1 MGSLVLLD
9 LMGGVALLLWGL
21 HMVHS
26 GILRAFGPNLRHL
39 LGRALGNRL
48 TAFSAGLGLTALLQS
63 STATALIT
71 SSFTSEGLVSLVP
84 ALAIMLGANVGTTLI
99 VQVLS
104 FNIAAVAPV
113 LFIVGLVAF
122 RSGPRSRIKDV
133 GRVFIGLG
141 LMLLALHILLNTLA
155 PAENAP
161 GVRVFMNAITG
172 DPILC
177 ILFAAVITWLV
188 HSSVASVLLVMS
200 LAYAHFITPPAA
212 LALVL
217 GANLGS
223 AINPLVEGAR
233 RDNPASYR
241 LPLGNL
247 INRVAGIL
255 LVAPFLGPIAELL
268 QSWQPDLAKATA
280 LFHIAFNVATAVA
293 FIGLLD
299 GLAAILKKLLPERV
313 READPSGPRY
323 LDESALETPSLALA
337 DAARETLH
345 MGDHVEIMLRK
356 VMAAMMTND
365 RALVDQVTQMDN
377 SVDSLDEAIKLYVT
391 KLTRGSLD
399 EREGQRA
406 MEIVSFAINLEHI
419 GDIIDKNL
427 SELATKK
434 IKRRF
439 QFSAE
444 GAEELSAFHKRTMDS
459 LRIAFGVFMSGDVNE
474 ARKLL
479 AEKSALR
486 NAELAAT
493 ERHLDRLREGRP
505 ETIETTSL
513 HLDVLR
519 DLRRI
524 HSHICSV
531 AIPCSMPPANSPPI
545 AAPRRFWPHCRR
557 RCTAADKSTIQR
569 LRCAAAV
576 LHDQHDVSDVDDR
589 RHRLAED
596 DHRLTLGD
604 AVDQRHQPA
613 SHREEPERHRHHAL
627 SGALARNPLHQ
638 ETGGEQQLRDQPEGQ
653 PEIELGDEYVVE
665 IVAKRLAVLNQHQIT
680 SVAMGVGFLRRI
692 SHHTPARSMIPI
704 HSRSKKP

>member
-26 GILRAFGPNLRHL
+26 GILRAFGPDLRL
-39 LGRALGNRL
+39 LLAKALHNRL
-48 TAFSAGLGLTALLQS
+48 TAFAAGVGLTALLQS

-71 SSFTSEGLVSLVP
+71 SSFAAEGLVGLVP

-104 FNIAAVAPV
+104 FDIASVAPV
-113 LFIVGLVAF
+113 LFVLGLIAF

-133 GRVFIGLG
+133 GRVLIGLG
-141 LMLLALHILLNTLA
+141 LMLLSLHILLDTLA

-172 DPILC
+172 DPVLC
-177 ILFAAVITWLV
+177 ILIGAAVTWIA
-188 HSSVASVLLVMS
+188 HSSVASVLLIMS
-200 LAYAHFITPPAA
+200 LAYAHFVSPHAA

-223 AINPLVEGAR
+223 AINPVFEGAR
-233 RDNPASYR
+233 RDDPASYR

-247 INRVAGIL
+247 INRLAGVL
-255 LVAPFLGPIAELL
+255 LVAPFLRPITEHL
-268 QSWQPDLAKATA
+268 QTWQPDVAKLTA
-280 LFHIAFNVATAVA
+280 EFHIIFNVATAII

-299 GLAAILKKLLPERV
+299 SMARLLNRFLPSRLLET
-313 READPSGPRY
+313 DPTRPRY

-337 DAARETLH
+337 DASRETLR
-345 MGDHVEIMLRK
+345 MGDAVETMLRK
-356 VMAAMMTND
+356 VMTAMMTND
-365 RALVDQVTQMDN
+365 RALVDQVSKMDN
-377 SVDSLDEAIKLYVT
+377 VVDGLDEAIKLYLT

-399 EREGQRA
+399 EREGKRA
-406 MEIVSFAINLEHI
+406 MEIISFAINLEHI

-439 QFSAE
+439 QFSPE
-444 GAEELSAFHKRTMDS
+444 GAEELSAFHKRIMES
-459 LRIAFGVFMSGDVNE
+459 LRIAFGVFMSGDANE

-479 AEKSALR
+479 AEKAMLR
-486 NAELAAT
+486 NTELAAT

-505 ETIETTSL
+505 ETLETTSL

-531 AIPCSMPPANSPPI
+531 AYPVLDASGELAAYRDSESSQFALPA
-545 AAPRRFWPHCRR
+545 AQPR
-557 RCTAADKSTIQR
+557 
-569 LRCAAAV
+569 
-576 LHDQHDVSDVDDR
+576 
-589 RHRLAED
+589 
-596 DHRLTLGD
+596 
-604 AVDQRHQPA
+604 
-613 SHREEPERHRHHAL
+613 
-627 SGALARNPLHQ
+627 
-638 ETGGEQQLRDQPEGQ
+638 
-653 PEIELGDEYVVE
+653 
-665 IVAKRLAVLNQHQIT
+665 
-680 SVAMGVGFLRRI
+680 
-692 SHHTPARSMIPI
+692 
-704 HSRSKKP
+704 

>member
-1 MGSLVLLD
+1 MGTMVLLD

-26 GILRAFGPNLRHL
+26 GILRAFGPDLRL
-39 LGRALGNRL
+39 LLAKALNNRF
-48 TAFSAGLGLTALLQS
+48 TAFAAGLGLTALLQS

-99 VQVLS
+99 VQILS

-113 LFIVGLVAF
+113 LFIIGLVAF
-122 RSGPRSRIKDV
+122 RSGPRSRIKDI

-172 DPILC
+172 DPVLC
-177 ILFAAVITWLV
+177 ILIAAAVTWAV
-188 HSSVASVLLVMS
+188 HSSVASVLLIMS
-200 LAYAHFITPPAA
+200 LAYAHFVTPFAA

-223 AINPLVEGAR
+223 AINPLIEGGR

-247 INRVAGIL
+247 INRLVGVVLVLPL
-255 LVAPFLGPIAELL
+255 LRPVTDLL
-268 QSWQPDLAKATA
+268 QAWQPDLAKLTA
-280 LFHIAFNVATAVA
+280 EFHIAFNLATAIL

-299 GLAAILKKLLPERV
+299 GMAQLLKRLLPDRV
-313 READPSGPRY
+313 QEADPARPRY
-323 LDESALETPSLALA
+323 LEESALETPSLALA
-337 DAARETLH
+337 DAARETLR
-345 MGDHVEIMLRK
+345 MGDLVEVMLRK
-356 VMAAMMTND
+356 VMMAMMTND
-365 RALVDQVTQMDN
+365 RALVDQVSKMDN
-377 SVDSLDEAIKLYVT
+377 AVDGLDEAIKLYLT

-406 MEIVSFAINLEHI
+406 MEIIAFAINLEHI

-439 QFSAE
+439 EFSPE
-444 GAEELSAFHKRTMDS
+444 GADELATFHKRTMDS
-459 LRIAFGVFMSGDVNE
+459 LRIAFGVFMSGDVKE

-479 AEKSALR
+479 AEKAALR
-486 NAELAAT
+486 NTELAAT

-505 ETIETTSL
+505 ETMETTSL

-531 AIPCSMPPANSPPI
+531 AYPVLDAAGELPARQN
-545 AAPRRFWPHCRR
+545 
-557 RCTAADKSTIQR
+557 
-569 LRCAAAV
+569 
-576 LHDQHDVSDVDDR
+576 
-589 RHRLAED
+589 AED
-596 DHRLTLGD
+596 DPATLPS
-604 AVDQRHQPA
+604 PA
-613 SHREEPERHRHHAL
+613 AHPSPR
-627 SGALARNPLHQ
+627 
-638 ETGGEQQLRDQPEGQ
+638 
-653 PEIELGDEYVVE
+653 
-665 IVAKRLAVLNQHQIT
+665 
-680 SVAMGVGFLRRI
+680 
-692 SHHTPARSMIPI
+692 
-704 HSRSKKP
+704 

>member
-26 GILRAFGPNLRHL
+26 GILRAFGPDLRRL
-39 LGRALGNRL
+39 LAGALRNRFA
-48 TAFSAGLGLTALLQS
+48 AFAAGIGLTALLQS

-71 SSFTSEGLVSLVP
+71 SSFTAEGLVSLVP

-99 VQVLS
+99 VQIFS

-113 LFIVGLVAF
+113 LFILGLVAF
-122 RSGPRSRIKDV
+122 RSGARSRIKDV
-133 GRVFIGLG
+133 GRVSIGLG
-141 LMLLALHILLNTLA
+141 LMLLALHILLDTLA

-161 GVRVFMNAITG
+161 GVRIFMNAITS
-172 DPILC
+172 DPVLC
-177 ILFAAVITWLV
+177 IVIGAMVTWIV
-188 HSSVASVLLVMS
+188 HSSVATVLLIMS
-200 LAYAHFITPPAA
+200 LAYAHFISPFAA

-223 AINPLVEGAR
+223 AINPVFEGAR

-247 INRVAGIL
+247 INRLVGVL
-255 LVAPFLGPIAELL
+255 LVAPFLHPITETL
-268 QSWQPDLAKATA
+268 QAWQPNLAKLTA
-280 LFHIAFNVATAVA
+280 EFHIAFNVAMAII

-299 GLAAILKKLLPERV
+299 GMARLLEKLLPNRV
-313 READPSGPRY
+313 QEADPSRPRY
-323 LDESALETPSLALA
+323 VDESALETPSLALA
-337 DAARETLH
+337 DAARETLR
-345 MGDHVEIMLRK
+345 MGDHVEVMLRK
-356 VMAAMMTND
+356 VMAAIMTND
-365 RALVDQVTQMDN
+365 RALVDQVSRMDN
-377 SVDSLDEAIKLYVT
+377 TVDSLDEAIKLYVT

-406 MEIVSFAINLEHI
+406 MEIISFAINLEHM

-427 SELATKK
+427 NELAMKK

-439 QFSAE
+439 QFSPE
-444 GAEELSAFHKRTMDS
+444 GAEELSTFHKRTMDS

-479 AEKSALR
+479 AEKAHLR
-486 NAELAAT
+486 NTELAAT

-524 HSHICSV
+524 HAHICSV
-531 AIPCSMPPANSPPI
+531 AYPVLD
-545 AAPRRFWPHCRR
+545 AAGELS
-557 RCTAADKSTIQR
+557 ASQDAKN
-569 LRCAAAV
+569 
-576 LHDQHDVSDVDDR
+576 
-589 RHRLAED
+589 
-596 DHRLTLGD
+596 D
-604 AVDQRHQPA
+604 AVAIAKPA
-613 SHREEPERHRHHAL
+613 ELPS
-627 SGALARNPLHQ
+627 AR
-638 ETGGEQQLRDQPEGQ
+638 
-653 PEIELGDEYVVE
+653 
-665 IVAKRLAVLNQHQIT
+665 
-680 SVAMGVGFLRRI
+680 
-692 SHHTPARSMIPI
+692 
-704 HSRSKKP
+704 

>member
-1 MGSLVLLD
+1 MGSIVLLD

-26 GILRAFGPNLRHL
+26 GILRAFGSDLRVL
-39 LGRALGNRL
+39 LARALKNRFA
-48 TAFSAGLGLTALLQS
+48 AFAAGIGLTALLQS

-71 SSFTSEGLVSLVP
+71 SSFTAEGLVSLVP

-99 VQVLS
+99 VQILS
-104 FNIAAVAPV
+104 FNIAAAAPI
-113 LFIVGLVAF
+113 LFIIGLLAF
-122 RSGPRSRIKDV
+122 RGGARSRIKDI
-133 GRVFIGLG
+133 GRVCIGLG
-141 LMLLALHILLNTLA
+141 LMLLALHILLDTLA

-172 DPILC
+172 DPVLC
-177 ILFAAVITWLV
+177 IVIGAVVTWAV
-188 HSSVASVLLVMS
+188 HSSVATVLLIMS
-200 LAYAHFITPPAA
+200 LAYAHFVTPYAA

-223 AINPLVEGAR
+223 AINPVFEGAR

-241 LPLGNL
+241 LPVGNL
-247 INRVAGIL
+247 LNRLVGVL
-255 LVAPFLGPIAELL
+255 LVAPLLRPITEAL
-268 QSWQPDLAKATA
+268 QAWQPDLAKATA
-280 LFHIAFNVATAVA
+280 EFHIAFNVATAVI

-299 GLAAILKKLLPERV
+299 PMAKMLKKLLPNRV
-313 READPSGPRY
+313 LEADPSRPRY

-337 DAARETLH
+337 DAARETLR
-345 MGDHVEIMLRK
+345 MGDLVEVMLRK
-356 VMAAMMTND
+356 VMAAIMTND
-365 RALVDQVTQMDN
+365 RALVDEVSRMDN
-377 SVDSLDEAIKLYVT
+377 AVDGLDEAIKLYLT

-399 EREGQRA
+399 EREGHRA
-406 MEIVSFAINLEHI
+406 MEIISFAINLEHI

-439 QFSAE
+439 QFSPE

-459 LRIAFGVFMSGDVNE
+459 LRIAFGVFMSGDVGE

-479 AEKSALR
+479 AEKAALR

-531 AIPCSMPPANSPPI
+531 AYPVLDAAGELPALQ
-545 AAPRRFWPHCRR
+545 AAER
-557 RCTAADKSTIQR
+557 D
-569 LRCAAAV
+569 
-576 LHDQHDVSDVDDR
+576 
-589 RHRLAED
+589 LAG
-596 DHRLTLGD
+596 L
-604 AVDQRHQPA
+604 PA
-613 SHREEPERHRHHAL
+613 PATHPS
-627 SGALARNPLHQ
+627 AR
-638 ETGGEQQLRDQPEGQ
+638 
-653 PEIELGDEYVVE
+653 
-665 IVAKRLAVLNQHQIT
+665 
-680 SVAMGVGFLRRI
+680 
-692 SHHTPARSMIPI
+692 
-704 HSRSKKP
+704 

>member
-1 MGSLVLLD
+1 MGSIVLLD
-9 LMGGVALLLWGL
+9 LMGGIALLLWGL

-26 GILRAFGPNLRHL
+26 GILRAFGPDLRRL
-39 LGRALGNRL
+39 LAGALRNRFA
-48 TAFSAGLGLTALLQS
+48 AFAAGIGLTALLQS

-71 SSFTSEGLVSLVP
+71 SSFTAEGLVSLVP

-99 VQVLS
+99 VQILS
-104 FNIAAVAPV
+104 FNIAAAAPV
-113 LFIVGLVAF
+113 LFIIGLVAF
-122 RSGPRSRIKDV
+122 RGGARSRVKDI
-133 GRVFIGLG
+133 GRVLIGLG
-141 LMLLALHILLNTLA
+141 LMLLALHILLDTLA

-172 DPILC
+172 DPVLC
-177 ILFAAVITWLV
+177 IVIGAAVTWAV
-188 HSSVASVLLVMS
+188 HSSVATVLLIMS
-200 LAYAHFITPPAA
+200 LAYAHFVTPYAA

-223 AINPLVEGAR
+223 AINPVFEGAR

-241 LPLGNL
+241 LPVGNL
-247 INRVAGIL
+247 VNRLIGIL
-255 LVAPFLGPIAELL
+255 LVAPLLRPITEAL
-268 QSWQPDLAKATA
+268 QAWQPDLAKATA
-280 LFHIAFNVATAVA
+280 EFHIAFNVATAIV

-299 GLAAILKKLLPERV
+299 PVAKMLKKLLPNRV
-313 READPSGPRY
+313 LEADPSRPRY

-337 DAARETLH
+337 DAARETLR
-345 MGDHVEIMLRK
+345 MGDLVEVMLRK
-356 VMAAMMTND
+356 VMAAIMTND
-365 RALVDQVTQMDN
+365 RALVDQVSQMDN
-377 SVDSLDEAIKLYVT
+377 AVDGLDEAIKLYLT

-399 EREGQRA
+399 EREGHRA
-406 MEIVSFAINLEHI
+406 MEIISFAINLEHI

-439 QFSAE
+439 QFSPE

-459 LRIAFGVFMSGDVNE
+459 LRIAFGVFMSGDVGE

-479 AEKSALR
+479 AEKAALR

-531 AIPCSMPPANSPPI
+531 AYPVLDAAGELPALQAAERDLVALPSP
-545 AAPRRFWPHCRR
+545 AAHP
-557 RCTAADKSTIQR
+557 S
-569 LRCAAAV
+569 
-576 LHDQHDVSDVDDR
+576 
-589 RHRLAED
+589 
-596 DHRLTLGD
+596 
-604 AVDQRHQPA
+604 
-613 SHREEPERHRHHAL
+613 
-627 SGALARNPLHQ
+627 AR
-638 ETGGEQQLRDQPEGQ
+638 
-653 PEIELGDEYVVE
+653 
-665 IVAKRLAVLNQHQIT
+665 
-680 SVAMGVGFLRRI
+680 
-692 SHHTPARSMIPI
+692 
-704 HSRSKKP
+704 